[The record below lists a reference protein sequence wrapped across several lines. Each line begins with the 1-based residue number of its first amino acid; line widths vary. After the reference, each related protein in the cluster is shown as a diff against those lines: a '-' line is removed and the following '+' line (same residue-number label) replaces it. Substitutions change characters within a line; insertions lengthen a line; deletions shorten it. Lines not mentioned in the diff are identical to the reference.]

1 MNDAL
6 NQLTDYLHA
15 LSLRERALFLVVV
28 CTIIFFLGDA
38 LLLGQHDS
46 ELKQIKKTQSSLQL
60 ERSDL
65 ELKIAEATSQLAQAK
80 QVHEQTQQAIHN
92 TEADLHNKTQRIED
106 KLNRLVPPTQITALL
121 RNLLGSKDGLKV
133 LSVNNEPVKDI
144 SITVDNN
151 AEQGSGDETLLYE
164 HAATIKLSGN
174 YLQLYQYLTELEDT
188 GWELF
193 WDTLHYRVTD
203 YPNAEITLRVL
214 TISTDK
220 HWIGL

>member
-6 NQLTDYLHA
+6 NQLTQYLHA
-15 LSLRERALFLVVV
+15 LSLRERALFLIVV
-28 CTIIFFLGDA
+28 CTLIFFISDA
-38 LLLGQHDS
+38 LLFGQHS
-46 ELKQIKKTQSSLQL
+46 NELKQIRQTQTQL
-60 ERSDL
+60 TNDRADL
-65 ELKIAEATSQLAQAK
+65 ELSIAEASVKLAEAK
-80 QVHEQTQQAIHN
+80 QVHQQTQQAIDS
-92 TEADLHNKTQRIED
+92 TEADLHNKTQQIED

-121 RNLLGSKDGLKV
+121 RNLLDSKDGLKV
-133 LSVNNEPVKDI
+133 LSVSNEPVKDI
-144 SITVDNN
+144 TITVDSHK
-151 AEQGSGDETLLYE
+151 EQGHGDETLLYE

-174 YLQLYQYLTELEDT
+174 YHQLYQYLTELEAT

-203 YPNAEITLRVL
+203 YPHAEITLRVL